1 MRQRLHALQ
10 WRHSAIHRE
19 AYDLSGRTQQKAA
32 PEGGFFDIRTL
43 LVLNTWLRGPPKL
56 LPCFPTRG

>member
-19 AYDLSGRTQQKAA
+19 AYDLSGRTQEKAA
-32 PEGGFFDIRTL
+32 PKGGFGTRTL
-43 LVLNTWLRGPPKL
+43 LALKL
-56 LPCFPTRG
+56 VAGTGFEPVTFRL